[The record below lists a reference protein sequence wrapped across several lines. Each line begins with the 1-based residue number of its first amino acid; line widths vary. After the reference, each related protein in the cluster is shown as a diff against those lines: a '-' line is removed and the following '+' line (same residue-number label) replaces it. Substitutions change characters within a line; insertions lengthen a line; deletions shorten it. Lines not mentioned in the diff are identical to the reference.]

1 MDITLYISRFLHR
14 IRYQLVLGSLVVT
27 ALVAY
32 FTQFMQKKYTVN
44 TSIYTGITS
53 NTGLESESK
62 PDWMSVNNTFD
73 NLVNLTKSK
82 GTLETVSIKLLALNL
97 INGDPNIDN
106 KYIAAKNYQS
116 LITIIPKDILKLVDK
131 KSFENTVSNLNK
143 YKQGNTHNFLHKLF
157 NGFTPYYSYGA
168 LSSVIVRRLGNSDLI
183 DIAYTSTDPGITLT
197 TVKLLSEELRISYNQ
212 LKYKTADDIVKYYE
226 NEQKRLRNQL
236 NKLENE
242 LTDYNI
248 ENSVINYQEQTKAI
262 AGSYADFENQ
272 YEETISRINSSSQ
285 LIDGLEQY
293 MQTRAKLVESNDEFI
308 KALEEISKINGKI
321 TEIEIFSTEEAQNN
335 DLELLRYKKELKNA
349 EKKVATLTNKINSY
363 KESKEGVSINGLV
376 DEWLAQTIIN
386 IKAKAE
392 LKILEDRKK
401 KFADQYKTYSPVGTQ
416 INRQEREIHV
426 TEESYLQVLH
436 ALNMAKMKQKNLQ
449 LTSATLNTIS
459 EPTYPLFSDR
469 SKRMIL
475 IIASFAGSL
484 IFIIGLNL
492 IVELL
497 DRTLRDVERARR
509 LTNMQVLGAF
519 TGNQQLKYRGFIKAC
534 NRISAAYTC
543 NRLIQYM
550 KKDKTLYINIL
561 SIEKKEGKSFVIQ
574 YLIDYWEDM
583 GFNVKYLVAG
593 TDFPINASYL
603 SSSNIQF
610 NYIEDKSLIDIFIL
624 EYPSIKNNSLPADLL
639 NKSDVNI
646 LIANACRVWRNS
658 DEEYV
663 KYLNDMAQGKPV
675 FLYLNNATREAVEDF
690 TGQLPPETSIRS
702 LSNRII
708 YMGLTARNAAIKE

>member
-14 IRYQLVLGSLVVT
+14 IRYQLILGALVVT

-82 GTLETVSIKLLALNL
+82 GTLETVSMKLLVLNL
-97 INGDPNIDN
+97 INGDSSVDN
-106 KYIAAKNYQS
+106 KYITAKNYQNLVS
-116 LITIIPKDILKLVDK
+116 FVPKEVLNLIDKD
-131 KSFENTVSNLNK
+131 SFERTISNLEK
-143 YKQGNTHNFLHKLF
+143 YKQSDTHNFLYKLF

-168 LSSVIVRRLGNSDLI
+168 LSQIIVKRLGNSDLI

-226 NEQKRLRNQL
+226 DEQKRLRSQL
-236 NKLENE
+236 NNLENE

-248 ENSVINYQEQTKAI
+248 KNSVINYLEQTKAI
-262 AGSYADFENQ
+262 AISFADFENRC
-272 YEETISRINSSSQ
+272 EETARRIKSSSQ
-285 LIDGLEQY
+285 LIEGLEQY
-293 MQTRAKLVESNDEFI
+293 MQTRIKLVETNDEFI
-308 KALEEISKINGKI
+308 KALEDISKINGKI
-321 TEIEIFSTEEAQNN
+321 TEIEIFTTEDAQDK
-335 DLELLRYKKELKNA
+335 DLELLKFKENLKNA
-349 EKKVATLTNKINSY
+349 EKKVATLTEQINNY
-363 KESKEGVSINGLV
+363 KESKEGISIDGLV
-376 DEWLAQTIIN
+376 NEWLAQTILN

-392 LKILEDRKK
+392 LKILEQRKK
-401 KFADQYKTYSPVGTQ
+401 EFAEQYKTYSPVGTQ

-459 EPTYPLFSDR
+459 EPTFPLFSDK
-469 SKRMIL
+469 SKRLIL
-475 IIASFAGSL
+475 IIAAFAGSI

-492 IVELL
+492 VVELL
-497 DRTLRDVERARR
+497 DRTLRDAERARR
-509 LTNMQVLGAF
+509 LTKMTVLGAF

-550 KKDKTLYINIL
+550 EKGKTLHINIL
-561 SIEKKEGKSFVIQ
+561 SIERKEGKSFVCQ
-574 YLIDYWEDM
+574 YLSEYWKEI

-593 TDFPINASYL
+593 KDFPINATYL
-603 SSSNIQF
+603 STGEISS
-610 NYIEDKSLIDIFIL
+610 YIEDYDQTDILLL
-624 EYPSIKNNSLPADLL
+624 EHPSIKENTLPINSL
-639 NKSDVNI
+639 NKADVNL
-646 LIANACRVWRNS
+646 LIANARRVWKNS
-658 DEEYV
+658 DEEFV
-663 KYLNDMAQGKPV
+663 RYLNDMAKNRPL

-708 YMGLTARNAAIKE
+708 YMGLTARNSAIKE

>member
-1 MDITLYISRFLHR
+1 MDITLYISRFLYR

-82 GTLETVSIKLLALNL
+82 GTLEIVSMKLLALNL
-97 INGDPNIDN
+97 INGNHEVDN
-106 KYIAAKNYQS
+106 KYITAKNYQN
-116 LITIIPKDILKLVDK
+116 LITIVPKEILDLVDK
-131 KSFENTVSNLNK
+131 ESFEKTIINFKK
-143 YKQGNTHNFLHKLF
+143 YKQDDTHNFFIKLF

-168 LSSVIVRRLGNSDLI
+168 LSSVIVKRLGNSDLI
-183 DIAYTSTDPGITLT
+183 DIAYTSTDPGIALT

-262 AGSYADFENQ
+262 AGSYADFENR
-272 YEETISRINSSSQ
+272 YEETIRRISSSSQ
-285 LIDGLEQY
+285 LIEGLQQY
-293 MQTRAKLVESNDEFI
+293 MQVRAKLVESNDEFI

-321 TEIEIFSTEEAQNN
+321 TEIEIFTTEEAQNT
-335 DLELLRYKKELKNA
+335 DLELLKYKEELKNT
-349 EKKVATLTNKINSY
+349 EKKVALLTNQINNY
-363 KESKEGVSINGLV
+363 KDSKEGVSISGLV

-392 LKILEDRKK
+392 LKILEERKK
-401 KFADQYKTYSPVGTQ
+401 NYAEQYKNYSPVGTQ

-449 LTSATLNTIS
+449 LTSASLNTIS
-459 EPTYPLFSDR
+459 EPTYPLFSDK
-469 SKRMIL
+469 SKRMLL
-475 IIASFAGSL
+475 IIAAFAGSL

-534 NRISAAYTC
+534 NRISASYTC

-550 KKDKTLYINIL
+550 KKEKTLYINIL
-561 SIEKKEGKSFVIQ
+561 SIDKKEGKSFVSQ
-574 YLIDYWEDM
+574 YLIDYWEEK
-583 GFNVKYLVAG
+583 GFNVKYLTAG
-593 TDFPINASYL
+593 KDFPIDAKYL
-603 SSSNIQF
+603 SSSDLKPY
-610 NYIEDKSLIDIFIL
+610 YIDDNNQIDIFIL
-624 EYPSIKNNSLPADLL
+624 EYPAIKNNSLPVDLL

-646 LIANACRVWRNS
+646 LIANARRVWKNS
-658 DEEYV
+658 DSEFV
-663 KYLNDMAQGKPV
+663 NHLNDIAHGKPL
-675 FLYLNNATREAVEDF
+675 FLYLNNASREAVEDF

-708 YMGLTARNAAIKE
+708 YMGLTAQNASIK

>member
-82 GTLETVSIKLLALNL
+82 GTLETVSMKLLALNL
-97 INGDPNIDN
+97 INGDPDLDN
-106 KYIAAKNYQS
+106 KYITAKNYQN
-116 LITIIPKDILKLVDK
+116 LVAMVPKEILDLVDK
-131 KSFENTVSNLNK
+131 ESFEKTISNFKK
-143 YKQGNTHNFLHKLF
+143 YKQADAHNFLYKLF
-157 NGFTPYYSYGA
+157 NGFAPYYSYGA

-197 TVKLLSEELRISYNQ
+197 TVKLLSEELRISYNR

-236 NKLENE
+236 NKLEND

-248 ENSVINYQEQTKAI
+248 ANSVINYQEQTKAI
-262 AGSYADFENQ
+262 AGSYADFENR
-272 YEETISRINSSSQ
+272 YEETVRRINSSSM
-285 LIDGLEQY
+285 LIKDLDQY
-293 MQTRAKLVESNDEFI
+293 MQIRTKLIESNDDFI
-308 KALEEISKINGKI
+308 KALEDISKINGKI
-321 TEIEIFSTEEAQNN
+321 TEIEIFTTEEAQSN
-335 DLELLRYKKELKNA
+335 DLELLKYKEELKNT
-349 EKKVATLTNKINSY
+349 EKKVATLTNQINDY
-363 KESKEGVSINGLV
+363 KESKEGVSITGLV
-376 DEWLAQTIIN
+376 DEWLTQTIIN

-392 LKILEDRKK
+392 LKILEERKK
-401 KFADQYKTYSPVGTQ
+401 NFVEQYKTYSPVGTQ

-436 ALNMAKMKQKNLQ
+436 ALNMAKLKQKNLQ

-459 EPTYPLFSDR
+459 EPTYPLFSDK

-475 IIASFAGSL
+475 IVAAFAGSL
-484 IFIIGLNL
+484 VFIIGINL
-492 IVELL
+492 IIELL
-497 DRTLRDVERARR
+497 DRTLRDAERARR
-509 LTNMQVLGAF
+509 LTNMNILGAF
-519 TGNQQLKYRGFIKAC
+519 TGNHQLKYRGFIKSC

-550 KKDKTLYINIL
+550 KKDKIFYINIL
-561 SIEKKEGKSFVIQ
+561 SIDEKEGKSFVSQ
-574 YLIDYWEDM
+574 YLINYWEEI
-583 GFNVKYLVAG
+583 GFNIKYLVAG
-593 TDFPINASYL
+593 KDFPINAKYL
-603 SSSNIQF
+603 SSSDLSSY
-610 NYIEDKSLIDIFIL
+610 YIEKNDKIDILIL
-624 EYPSIKNNSLPADLL
+624 EYPAIKDNSLPVDLL
-639 NKSDVNI
+639 YKSDVNI
-646 LIANACRVWRNS
+646 LVANACRVWKNS
-658 DEEYV
+658 DDEFV
-663 KYLNDMAQGKPV
+663 KYLNDMAQNKPL
-675 FLYLNNATREAVEDF
+675 FLYLNNASREAVEDF

-708 YMGLTARNAAIKE
+708 YMGLTAKNAAIRK

>member
-262 AGSYADFENQ
+262 AGSYADFENR
-272 YEETISRINSSSQ
+272 YEETIRRINSSSQ

-610 NYIEDKSLIDIFIL
+610 NYMEDKSLIDIFIL

>member
-14 IRYQLVLGSLVVT
+14 IRYQLILGTLVVT

-82 GTLETVSIKLLALNL
+82 GTLETVSMKLLALNL
-97 INGDPNIDN
+97 INGDPNVNN
-106 KYIAAKNYQS
+106 KYITAKNYQNLVS
-116 LITIIPKDILKLVDK
+116 FVPKEVLNLIDKDSFKKTI
-131 KSFENTVSNLNK
+131 SNLEK
-143 YKQGNTHNFLHKLF
+143 YKQNDTHNFLYKLF

-168 LSSVIVRRLGNSDLI
+168 LSQIIVKRLGNSDLI

-197 TVKLLSEELRISYNQ
+197 TVKFLSEELRISYNQ

-226 NEQKRLRNQL
+226 DEQKRLQSQL

-248 ENSVINYQEQTKAI
+248 KNSVINYQEQTKAI
-262 AGSYADFENQ
+262 AGSFSDFENR
-272 YEETISRINSSSQ
+272 YEEVISRINSSSQ
-285 LIDGLEQY
+285 LLQGLEQY
-293 MQTRAKLVESNDEFI
+293 MRVRVKLVQANDEFI

-321 TEIEIFSTEEAQNN
+321 TEIEIFTTENTQDD
-335 DLELLRYKKELKNA
+335 DLELLKYKEDLKNA
-349 EKKVATLTNKINSY
+349 EKKVATLTEQINNY
-363 KESKEGVSINGLV
+363 KESKEGISIDGLV
-376 DEWLAQTIIN
+376 NEWLAQTIIN

-392 LKILEDRKK
+392 LKILDQRKID
-401 KFADQYKTYSPVGTQ
+401 FTEQYKTYSPVGTQ

-459 EPTYPLFSDR
+459 EPTFPLFSDK
-469 SKRMIL
+469 SKRLLL
-475 IIASFAGSL
+475 IIAAFAGSI

-497 DRTLRDVERARR
+497 DRTLRDAERTRR
-509 LTNMQVLGAF
+509 LTNMTVLGAF

-543 NRLIQYM
+543 NRLMQYM
-550 KKDKTLYINIL
+550 KKGHTFHINIL
-561 SIEKKEGKSFVIQ
+561 SIEKKEGKSFVCQ
-574 YLIDYWEDM
+574 YLTEYWKEI
-583 GFNVKYLVAG
+583 GFNVKHLVAG
-593 TDFPINASYL
+593 KDFPIDASYL
-603 SSSNIQF
+603 SSGEISFYMGDN
-610 NYIEDKSLIDIFIL
+610 DRPDILLL
-624 EYPSIKNNSLPADLL
+624 EYPAIKDNSLPVNLL
-639 NKSDVNI
+639 NKADINL
-646 LIANACRVWRNS
+646 LIANARRVWKNS
-658 DEEYV
+658 DEEFV
-663 KYLNDMAQGKPV
+663 NYLHDMAQGKPLY
-675 FLYLNNATREAVEDF
+675 LYLNNASRETVEDF

-708 YMGLTARNAAIKE
+708 YMGLTARNSAIRE

>member
-82 GTLETVSIKLLALNL
+82 GTLETVSMKLLALNL

-106 KYIAAKNYQS
+106 KYITAKNYQNLVTIVPKEILD
-116 LITIIPKDILKLVDK
+116 LIDK
-131 KSFENTVSNLNK
+131 ESFEKTISNLKK
-143 YKQGNTHNFLHKLF
+143 YKQADAHNFLYELF
-157 NGFTPYYSYGA
+157 NGVAPYYSYGA
-168 LSSVIVRRLGNSDLI
+168 LSSVTIRRLGNSDLI
-183 DIAYTSTDPGITLT
+183 DIAYTSTDPGIALT
-197 TVKLLSEELRISYNQ
+197 TVKLLNEELRISYNQ

-226 NEQKRLRNQL
+226 NEQQRLRSQL

-242 LTDYNI
+242 LTQYNI
-248 ENSVINYQEQTKAI
+248 ENSVINYLEQTKAI
-262 AGSYADFENQ
+262 AGSYADFENR
-272 YEETISRINSSSQ
+272 YEETIRRINSSSQ
-285 LIDGLEQY
+285 LIKGLEQY
-293 MQTRAKLVESNDEFI
+293 MQIRTKLIESNDEFI

-321 TEIEIFSTEEAQNN
+321 TEIEIFTTEEAQNN
-335 DLELLRYKKELKNA
+335 DLELLKYKEELKNT
-349 EKKVATLTNKINSY
+349 EKKVATLTNQINDY
-363 KESKEGVSINGLV
+363 KESKEGISISGLV
-376 DEWLAQTIIN
+376 DQWLEQTIIN

-401 KFADQYKTYSPVGTQ
+401 SFAEQYKTYSPVGTQ

-459 EPTYPLFSDR
+459 EPTFPLFSDK
-469 SKRMIL
+469 SKRMLL
-475 IIASFAGSL
+475 IIAAFAGSL
-484 IFIIGLNL
+484 IFIIGVNL

-509 LTNMQVLGAF
+509 LTNMNILGAF
-519 TGNQQLKYRGFIKAC
+519 TSNQQLKYRGFIKAC

-543 NRLIQYM
+543 NRLIQYL
-550 KKDKTLYINIL
+550 KNDKTLHINIL
-561 SIEKKEGKSFVIQ
+561 SIEKKEGKSYVSQ
-574 YLIDYWEDM
+574 YLINYWEEL

-593 TDFPINASYL
+593 KDFPINAQYI
-603 SSSNIQF
+603 SSSNS
-610 NYIEDKSLIDIFIL
+610 KSDIKDNNLIDIFIL
-624 EYPSIKNNSLPADLL
+624 EYPAIKNNSLPVDLL

-646 LIANACRVWRNS
+646 LIANARRVWKNS
-658 DEEYV
+658 DDEFV
-663 KYLNDMAQGKPV
+663 KYLNDMAQGKPL
-675 FLYLNNATREAVEDF
+675 FLYLNNASREAVEDF

-708 YMGLTARNAAIKE
+708 YMGLTAKNAAIKE

>member
-82 GTLETVSIKLLALNL
+82 GTLETVSMKLLALNL
-97 INGDPNIDN
+97 INGDPDIDN
-106 KYIAAKNYQS
+106 KYITAKNYQN
-116 LITIIPKDILKLVDK
+116 LVTIVPKEILDLVDK
-131 KSFENTVSNLNK
+131 ESFEKTISNLKK
-143 YKQGNTHNFLHKLF
+143 YKQADAHNFLYELF
-157 NGFTPYYSYGA
+157 NGVAPYYSYGA
-168 LSSVIVRRLGNSDLI
+168 LSSVTIRRLGNSDLI
-183 DIAYTSTDPGITLT
+183 DIAYTSTDPGIALT
-197 TVKLLSEELRISYNQ
+197 TVKLLNEELRISYNQ

-226 NEQKRLRNQL
+226 NEQQRLRSQL

-242 LTDYNI
+242 LTQYNI
-248 ENSVINYQEQTKAI
+248 ENSVINYLEQTKAI
-262 AGSYADFENQ
+262 AGSYADFENR
-272 YEETISRINSSSQ
+272 YEETIRSINSSSQ
-285 LIDGLEQY
+285 LIEGLEQY
-293 MQTRAKLVESNDEFI
+293 MQIRAKLIESNDEFI
-308 KALEEISKINGKI
+308 KALEDISKINGKI
-321 TEIEIFSTEEAQNN
+321 TEIEIFTTEEAQSN
-335 DLELLRYKKELKNA
+335 DLELLKYKEELKNT
-349 EKKVATLTNKINSY
+349 EKKVATLTNQINDY
-363 KESKEGVSINGLV
+363 KESKEGISISGLV
-376 DEWLAQTIIN
+376 DQWLEQTIIN

-392 LKILEDRKK
+392 LKILEERKK
-401 KFADQYKTYSPVGTQ
+401 SFAEQYKAYSPVGTQ

-459 EPTYPLFSDR
+459 EPTFPLFSDK
-469 SKRMIL
+469 SKRMLL
-475 IIASFAGSL
+475 IIAAFAGSL
-484 IFIIGLNL
+484 VFIIGVNL

-497 DRTLRDVERARR
+497 DRTLRDAERARR
-509 LTNMQVLGAF
+509 LTNMNILGAF

-543 NRLIQYM
+543 NRLIQYL

-561 SIEKKEGKSFVIQ
+561 SIEKKEGKSFVSQ
-574 YLIDYWEDM
+574 YLINYWEEL

-593 TDFPINASYL
+593 KDFPINAQYI
-603 SSSNIQF
+603 SSSDLKSD
-610 NYIEDKSLIDIFIL
+610 IEDNTQIDIFIL
-624 EYPSIKNNSLPADLL
+624 EYPAIKNNSLSVDLL

-646 LIANACRVWRNS
+646 LIANARRVWKNS
-658 DEEYV
+658 DGEYV
-663 KYLNDMAQGKPV
+663 KYLNDMAQGKPL
-675 FLYLNNATREAVEDF
+675 FLYLNNASREAVEDF

-702 LSNRII
+702 LSNRIT
-708 YMGLTARNAAIKE
+708 YMGLTAKNAAIRE